1 MIYVRSGFASTP
13 RARSRWNDGRVSD
26 IQPTRAVFRLPWEAI
41 VFPFL
46 LFAAAT
52 PLATWRPWLLWVYLV
67 PIGSLV
73 WILITRTV
81 VTREAISTQGLAGRR
96 RIDWDDFDRF
106 EFRQSRWA
114 IAVTT
119 AGERIRLPMVRPRD
133 LPRLTAAAGGGLHL
147 AVPQRP
153 AEEPTGP
160 AEETGPAEDLLDEP
174 ATPTEPTGDGRTDA
188 NPGDRE

>member
-1 MIYVRSGFASTP
+1 MP
-13 RARSRWNDGRVSD
+13 DN
-26 IQPTRAVFRLPWEAI
+26 QPTRAVFRLPWEAV

-52 PLATWRPWLLWVYLV
+52 PLATWRPWLLWVYLI

-73 WILITRTV
+73 WILVTRTV
-81 VTREAISTQGLAGRR
+81 VTRDSITTQGLLGRH
-96 RIDWDDFDRF
+96 RITWADFDRF

-114 IAVTT
+114 IAVTQDGT
-119 AGERIRLPMVRPRD
+119 RRRLPMVRPRD

-147 AVPQRP
+147 AVPQRAE
-153 AEEPTGP
+153 AEEPEPRPDTAP
-160 AEETGPAEDLLDEP
+160 VVED
-174 ATPTEPTGDGRTDA
+174 TPVTAVEPTGDARTGN

>member
-1 MIYVRSGFASTP
+1 MIHLGSTE
-13 RARSRWNDGRVSD
+13 RLTTAGLGRWNDDRVSD
-26 IQPTRAVFRLPWEAI
+26 NQPTRAVFRLPWEAI

-81 VTREAISTQGLAGRR
+81 VTQDAITTQGLLGRR
-96 RIDWDDFDRF
+96 RIDWADFDRF

-119 AGERIRLPMVRPRD
+119 AGERHRLPMVRPRD

-147 AVPQRP
+147 LVPKPR
-153 AEEPTGP
+153 E
-160 AEETGPAEDLLDEP
+160 AEETDPSVGIEPVVEDAAVTTAD
-174 ATPTEPTGDGRTDA
+174 PTTDVQTGV